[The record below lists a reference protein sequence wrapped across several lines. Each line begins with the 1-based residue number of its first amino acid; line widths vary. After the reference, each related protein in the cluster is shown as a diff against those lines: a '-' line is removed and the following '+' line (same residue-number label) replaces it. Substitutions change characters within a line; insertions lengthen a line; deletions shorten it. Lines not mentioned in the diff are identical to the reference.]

1 MNCFLRYN
9 EMHQDLA
16 ELITMLIKVFVEHHM
31 VELLKKKI
39 SCLSFQLHEEF
50 ERMPSRFYFSL
61 NFTVLSLGMRWEFL
75 RLFLYYDLSPFKSF
89 FEECKL
95 TLRKFFLEF
104 SGNF

>member
-1 MNCFLRYN
+1 
-9 EMHQDLA
+9 
-16 ELITMLIKVFVEHHM
+16 
-31 VELLKKKI
+31 
-39 SCLSFQLHEEF
+39 
-50 ERMPSRFYFSL
+50 MPSRFYFSL